1 MKIRFEKTKKI
12 KVYITGDTHGGY
24 HKIKNFCKKNETS
37 KDDVLI
43 ILGDAGYN
51 YFFNERDTQ
60 VKKKIAKMPITLFCI
75 RGNHE
80 ARPENVEGILTELF
94 FENTVYVEPDFPN
107 IKYAIDG
114 LNYAIPIE
122 YVSAND
128 FYDIEKYDYDYED
141 SYFVTKAHTMVIG
154 GAYSV
159 DKYHRIANGW
169 SWFENEQLNDEEKQ
183 DIKDYLNFLYSKGN
197 NRIDV
202 FLTHT
207 CPCIYEPTD
216 LFLPMVDQSMV
227 DKSMER
233 FLGEIEFHFP
243 YLAWFWGHYHA
254 DREYPIGE
262 DNVRRVMLMDKVLD
276 FSSYM
281 TDLLNETNKTYAD
294 YIMNS

>member
-1 MKIRFEKTKKI
+1 MRDAGVDEI
-12 KVYITGDTHGGY
+12 ITGD
-24 HKIKNFCKKNETS
+24 ET
-37 KDDVLI
+37 K
-43 ILGDAGYN
+43 
-51 YFFNERDTQ
+51 T
-60 VKKKIAKMPITLFCI
+60 ITLPYTAPK
-75 RGNHE
+75 E
-80 ARPENVEGILTELF
+80 AKYALERNFTKGLYSSGSTAWIFADLHTSNSDDLRFTILNATNFSVTVWAELF

-141 SYFVTKAHTMVIG
+141 NYFITKAHTMVIG

-202 FLTHT
+202 FLSHT

-216 LFLPMVDQSMV
+216 LFLSMIDQSMV

-233 FLGEIEFHFP
+233 FLGEIEYRFP

-281 TDLLNETNKTYAD
+281 TDLIKGTNKTYAD
-294 YIMNS
+294 YVMNY